1 MFNNNKRQ
9 FVYNW
14 LSLIS
19 VIILTG
25 CQGLQKKNEIAE
37 QPMSEWK
44 ETNPGHLHLT
54 TLPEP
59 VGKIAVSV
67 YNFRDQSGQY
77 KSAPSSSFSTA
88 VTQGATSILTK
99 ALSDSGWFVPL
110 EREGLQNILTERKI
124 IRVGLEKKNV
134 KLPPLMTARVL
145 LEGGIIGYDS
155 NIKTG
160 GAGAKY
166 FGLGAQVQYRV
177 DQVTVSLRA
186 VDVQTGQVIQTVTTT
201 KKVLSKEVTSGLFRF
216 IKFKRLLEM
225 EAGYTSNEPALVCVQ
240 DAIETAVIRLVVEG
254 IGSQHWALK
263 DQSEKNHPLLKMYSI

>member
-1 MFNNNKRQ
+1 MLTLLNKGIYDKETSYKWSLYSKT
-9 FVYNW
+9 FCKCLMMCLIIM
-14 LSLIS
+14 LSACQSLQEQKE
-19 VIILTG
+19 IIDEP
-25 CQGLQKKNEIAE
+25 N
-37 QPMSEWK
+37 SEWQPNN
-44 ETNPGHLHLT
+44 TGYLHLT
-54 TLPEP
+54 KLPEP
-59 VGKIAVSV
+59 KSKIAVTV

-88 VTQGATSILTK
+88 VTQGATAILTK
-99 ALSDSGWFVPL
+99 ALSDSGWFSPL

-124 IRVGLEKKNV
+124 IRAALEKQGY

-166 FGLGAQVQYRV
+166 FGLGAHVQYRV

-225 EAGYTSNEPALVCVQ
+225 EAGYTSNEPALVCVLLPRNFLLQ
-240 DAIETAVIRLVVEG
+240 PSIHG
-254 IGSQHWALK
+254 GLK
-263 DQSEKNHPLLKMYSI
+263 